1 LRARES
7 GHRFNAV
14 LLDVTVPGGMGGKEA
29 AVELRTIDPS
39 VKLIVSSGYSDV
51 LVMSEFRK
59 YGFDDVIRKPYTL
72 AQLSEVIRRV
82 AGLTQAQAN

>member
-1 LRARES
+1 
-7 GHRFNAV
+7 
-14 LLDVTVPGGMGGKEA
+14 MGGKEA
-29 AVELRTIDPS
+29 AVELRRIDPS

-72 AQLSEVIRRV
+72 AQLSEVMRRV